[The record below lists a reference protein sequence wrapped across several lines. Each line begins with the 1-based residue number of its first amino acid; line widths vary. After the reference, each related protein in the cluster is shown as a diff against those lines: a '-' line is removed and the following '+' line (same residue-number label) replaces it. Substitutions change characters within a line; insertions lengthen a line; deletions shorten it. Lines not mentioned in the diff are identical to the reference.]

1 MPIAEIITIGTEIL
15 LGEIIDT
22 NAPYIA
28 RALCE
33 IGIDL
38 YRMVS
43 VGDNEQRIAQA
54 IQQSCERA
62 DIIITTGGLGP
73 TVDDPT
79 REAIALAFGVQTE
92 FRPELWEQI
101 QARFRR
107 FGTTPTENNKR
118 QAYIPQ
124 GAKALENPV
133 GTAPAFILEGAKCV
147 VISMPGVP
155 REMEYLI
162 QNAVVPYLQ
171 RRFPNTGVIRSRVLH
186 VAGVGESQIDNLIG
200 DLETFHNPTVGLA
213 AHSGQVDVRI
223 TAKAGSEAEAE
234 DMLCPVEETLRQR
247 LGDWIYG
254 IDQETLE
261 EAVLQVLKQHNWRLA
276 VVEAGLGGALIRR
289 LSVLSDARIEV
300 DLSATQREE
309 IERRYFLGGE
319 VLPAPI
325 GLEELKQAA
334 QACRQAHAAEVCLG
348 VSLRHE
354 NEKQDIDI
362 VLLTS
367 NGEQQLSR
375 PYGGPPKN
383 AINWAVNHGLNL
395 IRKL

>member
-15 LGEIIDT
+15 LGEIVDT

-28 RALCE
+28 RALRE

-54 IQQSCERA
+54 IQQACERA

-79 REAIALAFGVQTE
+79 REAVALAFGVPTE

-107 FGTTPTENNKR
+107 FGTTPTDNNKR
-118 QAYIPQ
+118 QAHIPQ

-133 GTAPAFILEGAKCV
+133 GTAPAFILEDAKCV
-147 VISMPGVP
+147 VISIPGVP
-155 REMEYLI
+155 REMEHLI
-162 QNAVVPYLQ
+162 QYAAIPYLQ
-171 RRFPNTGVIRSRVLH
+171 SRFPNTGVILSRVLH
-186 VAGVGESQIDNLIG
+186 VAGVGESQIDHLIG

-234 DMLCPVEETLRQR
+234 AMLRPVEETLRQR

-261 EAVLQVLKQHNWRLA
+261 HAVLQVLKQHNWRLA
-276 VVEAGLGGALIRR
+276 VVEAGLEGALIRR
-289 LSVLSDARIEV
+289 LSALSEAHIEAG
-300 DLSATQREE
+300 LSATKSEE
-309 IERRYFLGGE
+309 TARRYFLGGE
-319 VLPAPI
+319 VLPTSI

-334 QACRQAHAAEVCLG
+334 QSYRQERAAEVCLG
-348 VSLRHE
+348 VSLLHGP
-354 NEKQDIDI
+354 EKQDIDI
-362 VLLTS
+362 ILLTP
-367 NGEQQLSR
+367 NGDQQLSC

-383 AINWAVNHGLNL
+383 AFNWAINHGLNL
-395 IRKL
+395 VRKL